1 MSKAVRIP
9 SRGLG
14 GPGGYPR
21 LIVQHPPVST
31 AAAVRPRRIPFG
43 IWAVALLRVVDA
55 AAIAAIAV
63 GWRAFPMPWLPGP
76 LTDPRLIAVVGL
88 GWAGAAVAG
97 VAGLLLLRSWGWVLT
112 MVMVGVGLAFSLL
125 RWAAGTPDDP
135 ELLLLVITAFYLN
148 QRSARELAEVP
159 HPVLRA

>member
-1 MSKAVRIP
+1 M
-9 SRGLG
+9 
-14 GPGGYPR
+14 
-21 LIVQHPPVST
+21 QPPPAST
-31 AAAVRPRRIPFG
+31 AAALGPRRIPFG
-43 IWAVALLRVVDA
+43 ILAVALLRVVDA

-97 VAGLLLLRSWGWVLT
+97 VAGLLLLRRWGWVLT

-125 RWAAGTPDDP
+125 RWAAGAPDDP

-148 QRSARELAEVP
+148 QRSTRALADGP
-159 HPVLRA
+159 APDRAGTTA